1 MNEKE
6 TKIKPGTVARTIILT
21 LALINQILQSTG
33 RSIIP
38 VSDAQIQE
46 LVSLV
51 FTIGSAIA
59 AWWYNNSFTEDAIK
73 ADQYFDEL
81 REKKQ

>member
-21 LALINQILQSTG
+21 LALINQIPQSTG

-59 AWWYNNSFTEDAIK
+59 AWWYNNSFTEPAIK
-73 ADQYFDEL
+73 ADEYLKEL
-81 REKKQ
+81 KGKQ

>member
-1 MNEKE
+1 MNQNE
-6 TKIKPGTVARTIILT
+6 TKIKPGTIARTIILT

-46 LVSLV
+46 LVSLI

-59 AWWYNNSFTEDAIK
+59 AWWYNNSFTEPAIK
-73 ADQYFDEL
+73 ADEYLEEL
-81 REKKQ
+81 RGKQ

>member
-1 MNEKE
+1 MNQNE
-6 TKIKPGTVARTIILT
+6 TKIKPGTIARTIILT

-46 LVSLV
+46 LVSLI

-59 AWWYNNSFTEDAIK
+59 AWWYNNSFTEPAIK
-73 ADQYFDEL
+73 ADEYLEEL
-81 REKKQ
+81 RDKQ